1 MAPRVLETWARG
13 TGRQGGTVASL
24 NPSVRCLARR
34 IESQIQ
40 AGPTV
45 TNPVGN
51 RTYEGFTRLN
61 VESPVNCSMVLPVS
75 GSTVYSRSAIS
86 SA

>member
-1 MAPRVLETWARG
+1 MASAWARDMGEG

-34 IESQIQ
+34 IESQLKRTRQ
-40 AGPTV
+40 LTK
-45 TNPVGN
+45 PVCN

-75 GSTVYSRSAIS
+75 GSTV
-86 SA
+86 